1 MSLQDTDKPEDKG
14 LEPVLAV
21 QRELITPLTIHE
33 RRCSQEK
40 DFDHLANKSKQI
52 CVSIEQEEYNRILG
66 DAKAFR
72 MYLDGMISQYPE
84 LFSVMIQQGYILHD
98 ILPESKKMSGI
109 RLRRIKVKTKDGN
122 GQGG

>member
-1 MSLQDTDKPEDKG
+1 MSLRDTDKPEDRG

-21 QRELITPLTIHE
+21 QRELMTPLTIHE

-40 DFDHLANKSKQI
+40 DFDPFANKSKQI

-72 MYLDGMISQYPE
+72 MYLDGMIAQYPE
-84 LFSVMIQQGYILHD
+84 LFPVMIQQGYILHD
-98 ILPESKKMSGI
+98 ILPESEKMSGI